1 MKNRILL
8 LLCLASL
15 QGITQPGT
23 GTKWTPEGDAFLI
36 TQKGAILKFD
46 LKSQIYST
54 VIPADKFIPTGQFKG
69 LEIKNFNFSTDRS
82 MLLVFTNAKKVWR
95 YETRGDYWVLNLEND
110 ELQQLAKSL
119 PSASLMF
126 AKFSP
131 DGSKAAYVSNRNI
144 YVEDLTSG
152 KIKQL
157 TKTNGNPGPGLINGT
172 FDWAY
177 EEELACYDGF
187 RWSPDSKKIAY
198 WQLDASGVK
207 YFNLINNT
215 DSIYPKVTPIEY
227 PKVGE
232 SPSACRIGVMD
243 VKRGKTKWMNVP
255 GDNRQHYIPR
265 MEWAGSSNEIMLQ
278 QLDRKQQVSK
288 IMYANVKTGE
298 SETIHEETDKAWV
311 GVRDIWHD
319 DNPAGWEW
327 INDGQDFLWLSEKD
341 GWNHLYKIARDGKS
355 EQLLTRGNYDVIKP
369 LMYDKNTDQVY
380 FTASPDNSMQEYLYR
395 VSVSS
400 PEKAEKISPANQEG
414 SHTYNI
420 SAGGT
425 FALHTFQNYYT
436 APSREWVTL
445 PDHKA
450 LDETN
455 GVNSKINPAKKEIS
469 NVRFVEIETKSGVKV
484 EGWMA
489 LPTNFNPDKKY
500 ATVFYVYSEPA
511 KMTSK
516 DTYRAGKNSKYV
528 GNMTDD
534 GYIYISVDG
543 RGSPAPKGREWR
555 KSIYK
560 NIGIINIKDQ
570 AEAAQELMKKFSFID
585 SERIAV
591 HGWSGGGST
600 TLNLLFKYPDIYQTG
615 ISVAA
620 VANQLTY
627 DNIYQ
632 ERYMGIPQEDMEP
645 FIEGSPMNHVK
656 NFKGNLLYIHGQGDD
671 NVHYQNAEMLIN
683 EMVKY
688 NKQFQFMAYPNRTH
702 GIREGEGTTLHLNT
716 MFTKFLK
723 ENCPPG
729 ARD

>member
-8 LLCLASL
+8 LLCLVSL

-36 TQKGAILKFD
+36 SKEGAILKFD
-46 LKSQIYST
+46 LKSQQYNT
-54 VIPADKFIPTGQFKG
+54 VIPANKFIPTGQSKG
-69 LEIKNFNFSTDRS
+69 FEIKNFNFSS
-82 MLLVFTNAKKVWR
+82 NQSKLLVFTNSKKVWR
-95 YETRGDYWVLNLEND
+95 YETRGDYWVLNLKNN
-110 ELQQLAKSL
+110 ELHQLGTSL

-131 DGSKAAYVSNRNI
+131 DGSKAAYVSHRNI
-144 YVEDLTSG
+144 FVEDLTSG

-157 TKTNGNPGPGLINGT
+157 TKTNGNPGLINGT

-243 VKRGKTKWMNVP
+243 VKRGKTKWMNIP

-265 MEWAGSSNEIMLQ
+265 MEWAGNSDEIMLQ

-288 IMYANVKTGE
+288 VMYANVKSGE
-298 SETIHEETDKAWV
+298 SRTIHEETDKAWV

-327 INDGQDFLWLSEKD
+327 INDGQDFLWISEKD
-341 GWNHLYKIARDGKS
+341 GWNHLYKISRDGKS
-355 EQLLTRGNYDVIKP
+355 EELLTKGNYDVIKA
-369 LMYDKNTDQVY
+369 LMYDKNTDHVY

-400 PEKAEKISPANQEG
+400 PEKAERISPANQEG

-436 APSREWVTL
+436 ALSREWVTL

-455 GVNSKINPAKKEIS
+455 GVNSKINPAKKAIS
-469 NVRFVEIETKSGVKV
+469 NVRFVEVETKSGVKV

-489 LPTNFNPDKKY
+489 LPTNFDPDKKY

-511 KMTSK
+511 NMTSR
-516 DTYRAGKNSKYV
+516 DTYRVGKNRNYI
-528 GNMTDD
+528 GNMADD
-534 GYIYISVDG
+534 GYIYISLDG
-543 RGSPAPKGREWR
+543 RGSPAPKGRAWR

-570 AEAAQELMKKFSFID
+570 AEAAQELMKKYSYID

-591 HGWSGGGST
+591 HGWSGGGSA

-632 ERYMGIPQEDMEP
+632 ERYMGVPQEDMEP

-671 NVHYQNAEMLIN
+671 NVHYQNAELLIN

-688 NKQFQFMAYPNRTH
+688 NKQFQFMAYPNRSH
-702 GIREGEGTTLHLNT
+702 SINEGEGTTLHLNT
-716 MFTKFLK
+716 MFTKYLK